1 MEWGEVFPM
10 AASAVK
16 TGWLTALFGG
26 MLVLWVGLFYFLSYV
41 VKGAAQAEIA
51 LRQDRLVVRGG
62 IYGREIPLS
71 EVDVAGATRLDLAP
85 GAPKYLKWRTN
96 GLGLPGLA
104 AGWYRLGD
112 GEKALVFVTD
122 KSRAVY
128 VPTRKGFAVVLS
140 PDDPERFLQALRRNA
155 PAKVPSG
162 TVHPADPDA
171 APQRPASPLT

>member
-26 MLVLWVGLFYFLSYV
+26 MLVLWVGLFFFLNNMIR
-41 VKGAAQAEIA
+41 GAAEAEIA
-51 LRQDRLVVRGG
+51 LRGGNLVVRGSF
-62 IYGREIPLS
+62 YGRDIPLAA
-71 EVDVAGATRLDLAP
+71 VDAAGATATDL
-85 GAPKYLKWRTN
+85 GRKGPKSLKWRTN
-96 GLGLPGLA
+96 GIGMPGLA

-128 VPTRKGFAVVLS
+128 VPTRLGY
-140 PDDPERFLQALRRNA
+140 ALVA
-155 PAKVPSG
+155 S
-162 TVHPADPDA
+162 PADPDGFLNALRRAADDAAKDAA
-171 APQRPASPLT
+171 APRASDAPPPAAGPAT